1 MYVLFIC
8 IYLLKYKKDLGKK
21 EKKKTL
27 EFKVNYNGWTMKKK
41 VDKNLLY
48 IIELVIKLCE
58 NISNQ

>member
-27 EFKVNYNGWTMKKK
+27 EFKVNYNG
-41 VDKNLLY
+41 
-48 IIELVIKLCE
+48 
-58 NISNQ
+58 